1 MGVKCSECAEEVD
14 HAKAFDLA
22 GMRFCGTCFIER
34 ASQSRELKREDL
46 DRLKR
51 EVQGE
56 TAGILPQQTLLDM
69 IEGGYDRIMQGG
81 ASFDEE
87 IERLAVEIQRLTGLA
102 VARKTM
108 EILDALGKM
117 VAEQEEEVRRVMNP
131 TPKGGG
137 LKEP

>member
-1 MGVKCSECAEEVD
+1 VKCSECSEEVD
-14 HAKAFDLA
+14 QAKSFDLA
-22 GMRFCGTCFIER
+22 GMRFCGPCFIDR
-34 ASQSRELKREDL
+34 AGQPRELKQEDL

-81 ASFDEE
+81 ASFDGEV
-87 IERLAVEIQRLTGLA
+87 ERLAVEIQRLTGLA

-108 EILDALGKM
+108 EILDALSRM
-117 VAEQEEEVRRVMNP
+117 VAEQEEEVRRMIR
-131 TPKGGG
+131 KLGK
-137 LKEP
+137 L

>member
-1 MGVKCSECAEEVD
+1 MKCGECSEEVD
-14 HAKAFDLA
+14 QAKTFDL
-22 GMRFCGTCFIER
+22 GGTKLCGTCFIDR

-108 EILDALGKM
+108 EILDALSRM
-117 VAEQEEEVRRVMNP
+117 VSEQEEEVRRVIR
-131 TPKGGG
+131 KLGK
-137 LKEP
+137 L

>member
-1 MGVKCSECAEEVD
+1 MKCSECGEEVD
-14 HAKAFDLA
+14 QAKSFDLA
-22 GMRFCGTCFIER
+22 GVRFCSTCFIEK
-34 ASQSRELKREDL
+34 ASQPKELKREDL

-81 ASFDEE
+81 ASFDEQV
-87 IERLAVEIQRLTGLA
+87 ERLAVEIQRLTGLA

-108 EILDALGKM
+108 EILDALAHM
-117 VAEQEEEVRRVMNP
+117 VSEQEEEVRRVIR
-131 TPKGGG
+131 KLGK
-137 LKEP
+137 L